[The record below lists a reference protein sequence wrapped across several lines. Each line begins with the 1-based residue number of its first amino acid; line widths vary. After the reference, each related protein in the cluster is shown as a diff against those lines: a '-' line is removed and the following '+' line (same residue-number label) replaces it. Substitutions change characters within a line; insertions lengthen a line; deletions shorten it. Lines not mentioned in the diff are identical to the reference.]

1 MPGSIDVDFHS
12 KQHSDFDLQCIAGAV
27 SQGFAEPV
35 TAYLTE
41 AFIKSR
47 TCVGVVFGHQVD
59 DAHGT
64 FEDGR
69 IIQTGVVVM
78 AQKEG
83 GYWVLSD
90 EAGSRYVLVT
100 FRREGGSESLLSYL
114 KTAES
119 QPELPC

>member
-1 MPGSIDVDFHS
+1 MPGFINVDFHS

-27 SQGFAEPV
+27 SQGFDQPV

-47 TCVGVVFGHQVD
+47 TCVGVIFGHQGD
-59 DAHGT
+59 DGHGR

-78 AQKEG
+78 AQKEE

-90 EAGSRYVLVT
+90 EAGGRFVLVT
-100 FRREGGSESLLSYL
+100 FRRDGGSESLLSYL
-114 KTAES
+114 KTAEP
-119 QPELPC
+119 QLELPC

>member
-12 KQHSDFDLQCIAGAV
+12 KQHSDFDLQCIAGAIA
-27 SQGFAEPV
+27 QGFAEPV

-47 TCVGVVFGHQVD
+47 TCVGVVFEHQSD
-59 DAHGT
+59 EAHER

-83 GYWVLSD
+83 SYWVLSD
-90 EAGSRYVLVT
+90 EVGSRYVLAT
-100 FRREGGSESLLSYL
+100 FRRDGGSESLLSYL
-114 KTAES
+114 QTAEP
-119 QPELPC
+119 QPELPS

>member
-27 SQGFAEPV
+27 SQGFDQPV

-41 AFIKSR
+41 AFINSR
-47 TCVGVVFGHQVD
+47 TCVGVVFGHQGD
-59 DAHGT
+59 DALGR

-69 IIQTGVVVM
+69 ILQTGVVVM

-90 EAGSRYVLVT
+90 EAGGRFVLVT
-100 FRREGGSESLLSYL
+100 FRRDGGSESLLNYL
-114 KTAES
+114 KTAEP